1 MVEVDWAVSDK
12 GKSGQPDHGGG
23 KEDYRFRGPLS
34 GGERVEGVIWDHS
47 QEAGADNGRVY
58 GEKMI

>member
-34 GGERVEGVIWDHS
+34 GG
-47 QEAGADNGRVY
+47 GARGRVSSGTIVKRLEQIMVGY
-58 GEKMI
+58 MARR